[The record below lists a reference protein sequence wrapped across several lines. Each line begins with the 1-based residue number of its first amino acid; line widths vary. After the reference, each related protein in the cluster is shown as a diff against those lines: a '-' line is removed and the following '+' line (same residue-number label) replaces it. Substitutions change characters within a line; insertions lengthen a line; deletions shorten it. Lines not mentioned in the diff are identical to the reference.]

1 MKNQLIYTTLQYK
14 HSLLKRDSFNIGL
27 LFYSV
32 IDGKISFIEGVKDI
46 QNLQNHYP
54 NLKVHIIEDYLRLIK
69 EKVEKHVF
77 SPYLDINTFGN
88 FIGKNILT
96 PDDSALHFG
105 KIAVRN
111 GINGNFQEI
120 IEEYG
125 KLFLPYS
132 FGQHRNKQYII
143 RKYDALLSQYLLDE
157 KWTLIERNV
166 VLKKKDETIAFD
178 RHWKSEIEHF
188 VKAVPF
194 DTNTEKYLK
203 KTAKTVMKD
212 LNTIE
217 HNGLQNRFS
226 IDFWI
231 TAPQKPEL
239 NLVYQDIIQNIQK
252 INLPINL
259 VFEEQWEDY
268 MQKQAKNSK

>member
-14 HSLLKRDSFNIGL
+14 HSLLKRESFNIGL

-32 IDGKISFIEGVKDI
+32 IDGKISFIEGLKDI
-46 QNLQNHYP
+46 QNLQNYYP

-69 EKVEKHVF
+69 EKIRKHSF
-77 SPYLDINTFGN
+77 IPYLDINTFRS

-105 KIAVRN
+105 KIAVRS

-120 IEEYG
+120 VEAYS

-132 FGQHRNKQYII
+132 FEQQRNKQYII
-143 RKYDALLSQYLLDE
+143 SKYDTLLSQYLSDE
-157 KWTLIERNV
+157 KWTLIENNV
-166 VLKKKDETIAFD
+166 ILKKEDKTIRFD
-178 RHWKSEIEHF
+178 RYWKSDIDHF
-188 VKAVPF
+188 VKAVSF
-194 DTNTEKYLK
+194 DTNTEMSLK
-203 KTAKTVMKD
+203 QIAKKLRID
-212 LNTIE
+212 LHTIE
-217 HNGLQNRFS
+217 NDLLQNRFS

-239 NLVYQDIIQNIQK
+239 NLVYQDVIQNIQNV
-252 INLPINL
+252 NLPINL

-268 MQKQAKNSK
+268 MQKQVKI